1 MTPREYLDA
10 VKARLIADP
19 IVQHFSLRKERWT
32 VQDGFLRAR
41 LTLVDGSMLEFGE
54 YVQVTERGNIEVVT
68 YSYHWADDNGA
79 LRKRWDNTPHFPN
92 LEGFPHHLHDGATGL
107 VRPSHPM
114 SIFRVLDILAREID

>member
-10 VKARLIADP
+10 VKERLIADP

-54 YVQVTERGNIEVVT
+54 YVQIFFCE
-68 YSYHWADDNGA
+68 
-79 LRKRWDNTPHFPN
+79 N
-92 LEGFPHHLHDGATGL
+92 L
-107 VRPSHPM
+107 
-114 SIFRVLDILAREID
+114 

>member
-54 YVQVTERGNIEVVT
+54 YVQATASGDIEVVT
-68 YSYHWADDNGA
+68 YSYHWADVNGE
-79 LRKRWDNTPHFPN
+79 LRKRWDNTPHFPD

-114 SIFRVLDILAREID
+114 SILRVLDILAREID